1 MGSVELEGV
10 SLTPLKIVSV
20 ENGNILH
27 AMKIND
33 KGYEGFGEAYFS
45 CVNHGAVKAWKRH
58 RSMTLNLVVPI
69 GSIRFVMFDDRV
81 ESKTKNMISEMT
93 LSQDNYY
100 RLTIPPMIWVG
111 FQGITEETN
120 MLLNIANIKHE
131 AEESER
137 KEMEEINFNW
147 KMN

>member
-1 MGSVELEGV
+1 MGSVELAGV

-58 RSMTLNLVVPI
+58 RLMTLNLVVPT
-69 GSIRFVMFDDRV
+69 GSIRFVMYDDRA
-81 ESKTKNMISEMT
+81 ESKIKNMISEVT

-137 KEMEEINFNW
+137 KEIEEINFNW
-147 KMN
+147 EMN